1 MQTENEYKYSNITQ
15 TVIGCAMRV
24 HSELGNGFHEIVYQ
38 RALRFEMKL
47 NGLAFD
53 EELEMPVYYK
63 SELVGKRRVDFLVEK
78 VVLLELKAL
87 GEMGNTEYSRTLN
100 YLKAYDLEVALLI
113 NFGENS
119 LKFKRFARYKN
130 YTKQSN

>member
-130 YTKQSN
+130 YTK

>member
-1 MQTENEYKYSNITQ
+1 MLTENEYKYSNITERI
-15 TVIGCAMRV
+15 IGCAMRV

-47 NGLAFD
+47 NGLTFD

-63 SELVGKRRVDFLVEK
+63 TELVGKRRVDFLVEK

-130 YTKQSN
+130 YKKQ

>member
-87 GEMGNTEYSRTLN
+87 GEMGNTEYSRILN

-130 YTKQSN
+130 YTK